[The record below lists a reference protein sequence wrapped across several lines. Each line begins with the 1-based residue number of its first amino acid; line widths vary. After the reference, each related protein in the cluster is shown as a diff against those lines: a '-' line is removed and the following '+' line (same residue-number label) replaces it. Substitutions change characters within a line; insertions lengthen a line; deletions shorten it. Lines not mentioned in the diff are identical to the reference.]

1 MKTNC
6 VLVESYGTEDKILL
20 FFLNGME
27 TKELNI
33 ENKYSIID
41 CIRTFSTQAD
51 GGGECFHFSFELI
64 HFSRA
69 PDLLWD
75 CLCESLR
82 ASRERMKYYEVITS
96 CCRFLLSGSVSTLPD
111 GGGGGQ
117 RMMWVLMKVTVV
129 KHRGGIQPFTKCSVL
144 FWPPK
149 TVTCMC

>member
-1 MKTNC
+1 MLFLKNIIQQLDCYEIGVSKISVTGPERPRHLGIYGDPAINIFLDTFDSVSIKMVKIKNENELC
-6 VLVESYGTEDKILL
+6 SRRVLKSYGTEDKILL

-69 PDLLWD
+69 PDLL
-75 CLCESLR
+75 
-82 ASRERMKYYEVITS
+82 
-96 CCRFLLSGSVSTLPD
+96 
-111 GGGGGQ
+111 
-117 RMMWVLMKVTVV
+117 
-129 KHRGGIQPFTKCSVL
+129 
-144 FWPPK
+144 
-149 TVTCMC
+149 